1 MREAVRKAKYRE
13 ASRASA
19 LGLLINILL
28 GVIKLLAGLATA
40 SFALIADA
48 VNSLGDALTS
58 LAVLFALNLS
68 QRPADERHPYGH
80 SRAEAIAGS
89 NVAVVIVFA
98 AFLVGWEAINQLSA
112 QHEIPPWWTLAI
124 AGGNVVIK
132 EGLYHYKKRIA
143 QRLNSSA
150 LLANAWDHRADALCA
165 LAVLIGLGVVILGG
179 PMWADDVAA
188 LVVVTAVMFAGVK
201 LFGEA
206 SRSLLD
212 ESAPEPI
219 LTTLTE
225 QARAIEGVMEI
236 EKLLVRRAGIEY
248 FVDIHVEVDSQLS
261 VEDGHDISHA
271 VKDEL
276 LGKNPMVR
284 DVLVHIE
291 PHHPAEP
298 SEPLQTTARSC

>member
-112 QHEIPPWWTLAI
+112 QHGIPPWWTLAI

-143 QRLNSSA
+143 QRLNSAA